1 MPQILRLMKPQEIL
15 LFMNYFYHKIANTIL
30 RHKRYTVL
38 FFIIFY
44 SVGLTGIMLPS
55 SRQFFIQLTPFTLL
69 LSLFGL
75 FLFHSARF
83 DMKTVAA
90 LLTIGIAGFA
100 VEVAGVNTGLIFG
113 GYTYGNT
120 LGIKA
125 FNTPLMIGIN
135 WIILVYASFSL
146 VSNLS
151 MHPGFKVLTA
161 STVMLLYD
169 IVLEHIAPVLDM
181 WQWEGGSVPF
191 QNYAAW
197 FILSVIFHSF
207 LHIMGIRAGSKIALP
222 ILLCQTV
229 FFLLLILFFK
239 IAE

>member
-1 MPQILRLMKPQEIL
+1 
-15 LFMNYFYHKIANTIL
+15 MNYFYTKLSSTIL
-30 RHKRYTVL
+30 SQKRYAVY

-44 SVGLTGIMLPS
+44 SVGLTGIMLPG
-55 SRQFFIQLTPFTLL
+55 SRQFFIQLTPHTLL

-75 FLFHSARF
+75 LLFHSARF

-113 GYTYGNT
+113 GYIYGNT
-120 LGIKA
+120 LGIKV
-125 FNTPLMIGIN
+125 FNTPLMIGTN

-146 VSNLS
+146 VISLS
-151 MHPGFKVLTA
+151 MHPVFKIITA
-161 STVMLLYD
+161 SAVMLLYD
-169 IVLEHIAPVLDM
+169 IVLEHIAPALNM
-181 WQWEGGSVPF
+181 WQWEDGVVPF

-197 FILSVIFHSF
+197 FIISLIFHSF
-207 LHIMGIRAGSKIALP
+207 LHGMGIKAGSKIALP

-229 FFLLLILFFK
+229 FFILLIFFL
-239 IAE
+239 